1 MIRFMQAIK
10 TLLRVICLSVTV
22 LFVSDTALLS
32 VTDESTGKEYLV
44 YMVLWRGETDAEKGF
59 MDYFKTHKIP
69 ARFIIKDCKNDK
81 KKLPAIL
88 ADIKK
93 TNPDLIY
100 TFGTTATKFIAG
112 SAKDHTSDKNILDIP
127 IIFNIVAK
135 PFESGLVDI
144 PKLDRNIDAA
154 AFEKRILKKIDS
166 KGDKDFI
173 QTVYIRSKNK
183 KSFDLKEKLSND
195 EKDRL
200 FDILIRIEV
209 LTMVTNRNL
218 TGCMHLVPLETQ
230 MNAMK
235 SVMDV
240 SKIGVLYNPAEDNA
254 IKQVNGLENY
264 CRENGIELLRSP
276 IPLDAEK
283 KPLVSEIPSAVE
295 LLAQGKVSIIYL
307 PSDSFLIANA
317 PAIMSEINQRHIV
330 TFSATE
336 DPIRKGGALMG
347 LVSHYYNVGLF
358 AGFKAEKILV
368 QNVKAGDIPIDTLK
382 RFSFLVNM
390 ETARTIN
397 FYPPIM
403 ILKFAEIIKET
414 EEPEKN
420 DKHPKKNGKKR

>member
-1 MIRFMQAIK
+1 MIQFTRTIK
-10 TLLRVICLSVTV
+10 NFIKVICVSLTVIFLSDSALMPVT
-22 LFVSDTALLS
+22 
-32 VTDESTGKEYLV
+32 EENGQKEYLV
-44 YMVLWRGETDAEKGF
+44 YMVLWRGVTDAEKGF

-88 ADIKK
+88 NDIRK
-93 TNPDLIY
+93 TRPDLIY

-112 SAKDHTSDKNILDIP
+112 SAGDHTADKNILDIP

-135 PFESGLVDI
+135 PVESGLVDI
-144 PKLDRNIDAA
+144 PELDRNIDAA
-154 AFEKRILKKIDS
+154 DFEKRILKKIDNRP
-166 KGDKDFI
+166 DRDFI
-173 QTVYIRSKNK
+173 QAVYIKAKNK
-183 KSFDLKEKLSND
+183 KMFSLKDRLSND

-200 FDILIRIEV
+200 FDILIHIDAV
-209 LTMVTNRNL
+209 SMVTGRNL

-230 MNAMK
+230 MNSMK
-235 SVMDV
+235 SVMDI

-254 IKQVNGLENY
+254 IKQVNELESY
-264 CRENGIELLRSP
+264 CRENNIAMLRSP
-276 IPLDAEK
+276 VALDDEK
-283 KPLVSEIPSAVE
+283 KPLISGISSSVK
-295 LLAQGKVSIIYL
+295 LLADGKVNIIYL
-307 PSDSFLIANA
+307 PSDSFIIANA
-317 PAIMSEINQRHIV
+317 AVIMTEINQYRIV

-368 QNVKAGDIPIDTLK
+368 NKVKAGDIPIETLK

-390 ETARTIN
+390 ETAGKIN

-414 EEPEKN
+414 EVPVKA
-420 DKHPKKNGKKR
+420 GRR

>member
-1 MIRFMQAIK
+1 MV
-10 TLLRVICLSVTV
+10 LWGGSPVT
-22 LFVSDTALLS
+22 AA
-32 VTDESTGKEYLV
+32 DESTGKEYVV

-59 MDYFKTHKIP
+59 MDYFKIHKIP
-69 ARFIIKDCKNDK
+69 VRFIIKDCNNDK
-81 KKLPAIL
+81 NKLPAIL
-88 ADIKK
+88 NDIRK
-93 TNPDLIY
+93 TRPDLIY

-112 SAKDHTSDKNILDIP
+112 GAKGYSPDKNILDIP

-144 PKLDRNIDAA
+144 PKLDSRIESAD
-154 AFEKRILKKIDS
+154 FEKRILNRIDS
-166 KGDKDFI
+166 RGDKDFI
-173 QTVYIRSKNK
+173 RTVYLRTKNRK
-183 KSFDLKEKLSND
+183 HYELKEKLTAD

-200 FDILIRIEV
+200 FEILIRIELV
-209 LTMVTNRNL
+209 SMVTNRNL
-218 TGCMHLVPLETQ
+218 TGCSHLVPLETQ

-235 SVMDV
+235 SVMDIK
-240 SKIGVLYNPAEDNA
+240 KIGVIYNPAEDNA
-254 IKQVNGLENY
+254 VKQVKGLESY
-264 CRENGIELLRSP
+264 CMENRIPLLRSP
-276 IPLDAEK
+276 IPLDDEK
-283 KPLVSEIPSAVE
+283 KPLADGIPSAVE

-317 PAIMSEINQRHIV
+317 PVVMSEINRRRIV

-347 LVSHYYNVGLF
+347 VVSRYYNVGLF

-368 QNVKAGDIPIDTLK
+368 QKVRAGDIPIDTLK

-390 ETARTIN
+390 ETARNIN

-414 EEPEKN
+414 EEPEK
-420 DKHPKKNGKKR
+420 DKKHARRKGVKK